1 MPDPLSMPERV
12 GTLVWLLA
20 TFERLRSA
28 HEAAPAEPPDDLTED
43 EALADHRDLEEV
55 SLSHHAPQPGH
66 LHEDLEGLALGGVEE
81 DATGEHDTLGALSL
95 IPPLDETLEENVAL

>member
-28 HEAAPAEPPDDLTED
+28 RGALSTEPHDDFSED
-43 EALADHRDLEEV
+43 EALAHHRDLDDV
-55 SLSHHAPQPGH
+55 SLSHHAPQPDH

-81 DATGEHDTLGALSL
+81 DVTGEHDTLGALSL
-95 IPPLDETLEENVAL
+95 TPPLDEALEENLAL